1 MGVVRRRSRVRPDT
15 QVCLHGSETD
25 RGRIRENR
33 HEDRAA
39 RPDVSGPL
47 HGRRRPTALL
57 FASLLLLATGLVLAC
72 GDEAQDSVREPGQS
86 SGTPAAAGGVEELL
100 SADERKRFAAGYT
113 LRGRTHLYER
123 RYELAIQ
130 DFDTAVSLA
139 GDNPRHYLNRALAYA
154 FTGRRDLAH
163 DDVRRAAR
171 LGDVRMF
178 SVDGPFCDETPT
190 SLENAYTVSIYRAY
204 VALYMSFDVID
215 CSL

>member
-1 MGVVRRRSRVRPDT
+1 MVPLIAVAVF
-15 QVCLHGSETD
+15 
-25 RGRIRENR
+25 
-33 HEDRAA
+33 
-39 RPDVSGPL
+39 VS
-47 HGRRRPTALL
+47 
-57 FASLLLLATGLVLAC
+57 C
-72 GDEAQDSVREPGQS
+72 GEEAQDSVREPGQS
-86 SGTPAAAGGVEELL
+86 SGTPEAAGAVEELL
-100 SADERKRFAAGYT
+100 SADERKGFAAGYT

-163 DDVRRAAR
+163 DDVKRAAR

-215 CSL
+215 CSF